1 MYMKYVFKNKSNILR
16 ILIIPSSNLSSDAM
30 DNSKNFI
37 RVPENQDIKE
47 DLVILNNETL
57 KNGNVQLP
65 TVSRSFTFGSDY
77 TELGWGE
84 DDALPTVSPS
94 PPRTEVKSP
103 MSDIIPPSPVIS
115 STSRRGSRK
124 HQRIR
129 SRRSADIVRPK
140 PLFSDEQRASS
151 DPSSQA
157 SHRTDGEGSAETGGS
172 VGADLSSVDTPL
184 RQQRTPGRGSQPH
197 HPSPNCDHE
206 EFSIGHLP
214 TDTTEVG
221 ADSPCARLAASL
233 GCEAAAG
240 SPGWVT
246 SMETPSQ
253 ARPRPGPGQLSTV
266 ERRELLPS
274 AQGRRIAQKILFDPS
289 LAADMNPGQVLNIK
303 RTELV
308 EVDSDSTDDE
318 GVENFQGCKPII
330 LENDKVTKSPLKSIE
345 NKVESIC
352 DIKANTESNLKD
364 IENDS
369 EDKNADE
376 VSNGSHEKVSPEMGD
391 FIGFRTGGG
400 KQINITEKA
409 LNEAK
414 NRLNNLEHNAKPVQ
428 TNLQEKSDFIGFK
441 TGGGKQIKISE
452 GALSKAKLRMDNL
465 ISDVRSKQTN
475 LPDNNAVG
483 FRTGSGKIVSVSE
496 SSLSKA
502 KIKLDALHLPCGSA
516 SSVKETVSASALFAP
531 ATNSGGIDRSNG
543 EKYCKGEDFKFSGF
557 KTAGGSTIKIS
568 EEALNAAKRKI
579 SGLEANIEQVPFS
592 GFKTA
597 GGTSINISDE
607 ALETA
612 KKKFAGDMMSF
623 ADKDCKMTPPSG
635 YQNAG
640 FKTAGGTSIKIS
652 EEAINIARK
661 NLNQKAS
668 VDGDPG
674 QERISKSEHHCAGF
688 QTAGGSKIKISDD
701 ALKAAKIK
709 LQDNSR
715 NLAGKVVG
723 FQTAKGGNINI
734 SKDALEKAKMKME
747 DRDLKYPMSKLGGAS
762 NGISSNIKSPD
773 QIGDDFDSED
783 DKLLLEFCSN
793 PNQETPRQPYTCK
806 PFDVNFLR
814 SPYRCGPNF
823 DEIDVGEAEGYQAPF
838 VEVGNSDESEFNLEL
853 VVGKKRK
860 YSEREFIEEGNSN
873 ILLKREVARKKQKSL
888 IDAKRKKQIRP
899 IVGRLWNMKS
909 NHGNELTL
917 RDLELDRSGSV
928 ARPGGVTINWDTA
941 DNFVFEGRKYFS
953 EENVANNVSGM
964 SLGDGVLAILTDQ
977 GDLGVEQ
984 LEAALLAAPGVDPRL
999 VPAGWVRHHYRW
1011 LVWSLA
1017 CYQRS
1022 LRGGQALL
1030 SPRNLAAKLKYRY
1043 DRELAGGERSVVRRV
1058 LEGDESPAVAM
1069 VLCVAA
1075 VSGAGDRLT
1084 LSDGW

>member
-1 MYMKYVFKNKSNILR
+1 
-16 ILIIPSSNLSSDAM
+16 M
-30 DNSKNFI
+30 DNSKNII
-37 RVPENQDIKE
+37 RVLENQDLKE

-57 KNGNVQLP
+57 NNGKVQLP

-77 TELGWGE
+77 TEVGWGE
-84 DDALPTVSPS
+84 GDAPPTVPPS

-124 HQRIR
+124 HHRIR

-140 PLFSDEQRASS
+140 PLFADEQRARS

-157 SHRTDGEGSAETGGS
+157 SHRTDGEDSAETGGS
-172 VGADLSSVDTPL
+172 VGADLRSVDTPP
-184 RQQRTPGRGSQPH
+184 RQQRTPGRGSQPQ
-197 HPSPNCDHE
+197 HPSPNWDHE

-214 TDTTEVG
+214 TDITEDS
-221 ADSPCARLAASL
+221 ADSPCTRLAASL

-240 SPGWVT
+240 SPAWVT

-274 AQGRRIAQKILFDPS
+274 AQGRRLSPKTLFDPS
-289 LAADMNPGQVLNIK
+289 LAADMNPAQVLNIK

-318 GVENFQGCKPII
+318 GVENVQGCKPIN
-330 LENDKVTKSPLKSIE
+330 LENDKETKTPLKSIE
-345 NKVESIC
+345 NKIESSNA
-352 DIKANTESNLKD
+352 KVTTESKPKD

-369 EDKNADE
+369 EENNADE
-376 VSNGSHEKVSPEMGD
+376 VSNGSHENASPEMGD

-414 NRLNNLEHNAKPVQ
+414 NRLNNLEHNAKPVD
-428 TNLQEKSDFIGFK
+428 TNLQEKNDFIGFK

-465 ISDVRSKQTN
+465 IGDVRSKQNN
-475 LPDNNAVG
+475 LLDNNAVG

-496 SSLSKA
+496 SSLSEA
-502 KIKLDALHLPCGSA
+502 KIKLDALHLPGGSA

-531 ATNSGGIDRSNG
+531 GTNCGIDRSNG
-543 EKYCKGEDFKFSGF
+543 EKDSKGEDFKFSGF

-568 EEALNAAKRKI
+568 EEALNAAKKKI
-579 SGLEANIEQVPFS
+579 SGLDANVEQVPFS

-597 GGTSINISDE
+597 GGTSIKISDE

-623 ADKDCKMTPPSG
+623 ADKDCKMTPT
-635 YQNAG
+635 G
-640 FKTAGGTSIKIS
+640 FKTAGGTNIQIS

-661 NLNQKAS
+661 KLNQKADNQITAS

-674 QERISKSEHHCAGF
+674 QERISKSEHLCAGF

-709 LQDNSR
+709 LQDNSI
-715 NLAGKVVG
+715 NLTGKVVG

-734 SKDALEKAKMKME
+734 SKDALEKAKMVME
-747 DRDLKYPMSKLGGAS
+747 DRDLKYPMAKFGDAS
-762 NGISSNIKSPD
+762 NGMSSNIKSPD

-806 PFDVNFLR
+806 PFDVNFRR

-823 DEIDVGEAEGYQAPF
+823 DENNVGEAEGYQAPF
-838 VEVGNSDESEFNLEL
+838 ADVGNSDESEFNFEL

-860 YSEREFIEEGNSN
+860 YSECEFIEEGNSS

-888 IDAKRKKQIRP
+888 IDAKSKKQIRP
-899 IVGRLWNMKS
+899 IAGRLWNIKS
-909 NHGNELTL
+909 NGGNELTL
-917 RDLELDRSGSV
+917 RDLELDMGGSV
-928 ARPGGVTINWDTA
+928 ARPGGVTIDWDTA

-964 SLGDGVLAILTDQ
+964 SLGDGVLAILTDE

-1058 LEGDESPAVAM
+1058 LEGDESPGVAM